1 MSSFTPGLV
10 AWELA
15 FQKSP
20 IIFSSG
26 GILSSLPGAMLPV
39 LAITEA
45 INLPLG
51 LLTGG
56 GNVGMDSFFANFRP
70 LPGATVVNNDIAM
83 YPFANQQVAANAII
97 AQPTQIS
104 YLMTAP
110 ANQELGY
117 VTKLAIMTA
126 LISAFKLHSQSGGM
140 FICATPSWIY
150 TNCLLLKMSD
160 ASVGGTN
167 QVQNSWQLDF
177 IKPLVTTDDAQSA
190 QNGLMSILSSG
201 APTDATG
208 WSGLGTSGATQ
219 GGLAGPSVIPSG
231 SPALA
236 ANTAGS
242 NPLVQG
248 AFAAPTG
255 TTVTAGPSMSA
266 GAFSSAFN
274 SP

>member
-1 MSSFTPGLV
+1 MSDFTPGLV

-20 IIFSSG
+20 IILTG
-26 GILSSLPGAMLPV
+26 GILSALPGSMLPIIS
-39 LAITEA
+39 ITEA

-70 LPGATVVNNDIAM
+70 LPGATVVKNEYAT
-83 YPFANQQVAANAII
+83 YPFANQQVAANAVIS
-97 AQPTQIS
+97 QPVNIS

-126 LISAFKLHSQSGGM
+126 LIAALRAHTQAGGM

-150 TNCLLLKMSD
+150 TNCLLVNMSD

-177 IKPLVTTDDAQSA
+177 FKPLVTLDDAQSA

-208 WSGLGTSGATQ
+208 WSGLTPGGSTQ
-219 GGLAGPSVIPSG
+219 PGLAGPSVIPSA

-236 ANTAGS
+236 ANTAG
-242 NPLVQG
+242 NNAVIQG

-255 TTVTAGPSMSA
+255 TTISPPSMSA
-266 GAFSSAFN
+266 AAVTSAFN

>member
-1 MSSFTPGLV
+1 MSGFTPGLV

-20 IIFSSG
+20 IIMTG
-26 GILSSLPGAMLPV
+26 GILSSLPGAMLPI

-56 GNVGMDSFFANFRP
+56 GDVGMDDFFANFRP
-70 LPGATVVNNDIAM
+70 LPGATVVKNDIAT
-83 YPFANQQVAANAII
+83 YPFANSQVAANAII

-126 LISAFKLHSQSGGM
+126 IISTLKAHSQSGGM
-140 FICATPSWIY
+140 FICATPGWIY
-150 TNCLLLKMSD
+150 TNCLLLGMGD

-177 IKPLVTTDDAQSA
+177 IKPLVTLDDAASA
-190 QNGLMSILSSG
+190 QNGLMSILSGG
-201 APTDATG
+201 APIPGDPSSVG
-208 WSGLGTSGATQ
+208 WSGLGTGGATQ

-242 NPLVQG
+242 NPLVIG
-248 AFAAPTG
+248 
-255 TTVTAGPSMSA
+255 
-266 GAFSSAFN
+266 AFN
-274 SP
+274 SPVTPAQSLAAGTSPL